1 MASLLQSTINSM
13 RFGRDV
19 CGNITSTAFGCDTLR
34 DNNTCSVAVGYCSG
48 ATVYTVGVNIC
59 RPTKAVFIGN
69 GAGRFSYG
77 PSNVGFGAGSFGGF
91 SNRCRGVAVGF
102 RAFPGFSY
110 GRDSTAIGAFA
121 TENGHHNVQ
130 TVAIGF
136 GAIKGEPGPPVRRG
150 GDNMTAIGAY
160 ALCKGGPNS
169 YNANLNIAIG
179 TNSSK
184 QVLNGTRNITVG
196 FCSGYSSDFSNTIV
210 VGANAAVSADNH
222 TVWGGVNNS
231 VCNCI
236 WANWSTFSDA
246 NDKTDVESLTD
257 NEGIDFITRLRPVS
271 YNLDLRGKYVHNCG
285 YEYGIKDGSQANEKK
300 SYGLI
305 AQEVR
310 GVMDDLDLEFAGV
323 GYDEAKDIYNMTMEE
338 FIAPITKAIQN
349 LDARTQKLIA
359 KVETL

>member
-19 CGNITSTAFGCDTLR
+19 CNNITSTAFGCDTLR

-48 ATVYTVGVNIC
+48 ARETYQNQ
-59 RPTKAVFIGN
+59 RATKAVFIGN
-69 GAGRFSYG
+69 RAGINSYG
-77 PSNVGFGAGSFGGF
+77 PNNVGFGASAFGGF

-102 RAFPGFSY
+102 RSHPGFSY
-110 GRDSTAIGAFA
+110 GRDSTAIGAF
-121 TENGHHNVQ
+121 TMEYGHHNVQ

-136 GAIKGEPGPPVRRG
+136 GAIKGEPAGLNPVRRG

-160 ALCKGGPNS
+160 SLCRGGPSS

-196 FCSGYSSDFSNTIV
+196 FCSGQSSDFSNTIV
-210 VGANAAVSADNH
+210 VGADAAVSANSH

-236 WANWSTFSDA
+236 WVNWSTFSDA

-323 GYDEAKDIYNMTMEE
+323 GYNEAKDIYNMTMEE

>member
-1 MASLLQSTINSM
+1 
-13 RFGRDV
+13 
-19 CGNITSTAFGCDTLR
+19 
-34 DNNTCSVAVGYCSG
+34 
-48 ATVYTVGVNIC
+48 
-59 RPTKAVFIGN
+59 
-69 GAGRFSYG
+69 
-77 PSNVGFGAGSFGGF
+77 
-91 SNRCRGVAVGF
+91 
-102 RAFPGFSY
+102 
-110 GRDSTAIGAFA
+110 
-121 TENGHHNVQ
+121 
-130 TVAIGF
+130 
-136 GAIKGEPGPPVRRG
+136 
-150 GDNMTAIGAY
+150 MTAIGAY
-160 ALCKGGPNS
+160 ALCLGGPNS

-196 FCSGYSSDFSNTIV
+196 FCSGQSSDFSNTIV
-210 VGANAAVSADNH
+210 VGANAAVSADSH

-236 WANWSTFSDA
+236 WVNWSTFSDA

-323 GYDEAKDIYNMTMEE
+323 GYDEVKDIYNMTMEE